1 MCLCMYPSIYRLI
14 FIYIY
19 MYIYI
24 TYMDTYIYVYCIY
37 IHIYGIWIYCTYIYI
52 HMDLCGFIWIYVVK
66 LNKHVT
72 EVTSP
77 GLACGVLMPETSP
90 ICSFRRPRSSCK
102 GSNCSCSWTSN
113 LPLPCWNQQTVS
125 QKPTKLF

>member
-1 MCLCMYPSIYRLI
+1 MYVSIYI
-14 FIYIY
+14 SAYIYIY

-24 TYMDTYIYVYCIY
+24 TYMDIYIYMYIVYIYTYIWHMDLLY
-37 IHIYGIWIYCTYIYI
+37 IYIYI